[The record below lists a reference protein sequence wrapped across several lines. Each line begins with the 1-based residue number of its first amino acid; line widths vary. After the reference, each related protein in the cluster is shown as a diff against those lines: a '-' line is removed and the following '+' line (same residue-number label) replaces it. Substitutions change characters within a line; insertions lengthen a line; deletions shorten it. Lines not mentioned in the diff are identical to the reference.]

1 MDDEEMI
8 RNLVYEML
16 SRRGYEVVSA
26 EDGEKALQLYQ
37 EAAANGR
44 PIDLIIMDLTIPG
57 GMGGKDAVK
66 EIHKIDPEAKVIV
79 SSGYSNDP
87 VMANFS
93 EYGFYAALVKP
104 FQMRELMEVIGKAVS
119 G

>member
-1 MDDEEMI
+1 MV
-8 RNLVYEML
+8 L
-16 SRRGYEVVSA
+16 A
-26 EDGEKALQLYQ
+26 EDGDQ
-37 EAAANGR
+37 EAVLLCKEAMASGA
-44 PIDLIIMDLTIPG
+44 PIDLIIKDLTIPG

-66 EIHKIDPEAKVIV
+66 EVHKIDPEAKVIV

-104 FQMRELMEVIGKAVS
+104 FQMRELMEVVGKAVS
-119 G
+119 T

>member
-1 MDDEEMI
+1 MV
-8 RNLVYEML
+8 L
-16 SRRGYEVVSA
+16 A
-26 EDGEKALQLYQ
+26 EDGDQ
-37 EAAANGR
+37 EAVLLYKEAIASGA
-44 PIDLIIMDLTIPG
+44 PIDFIVMDLIIPG

-93 EYGFYAALVKP
+93 EYGFYAALAKL
-104 FQMRELMEVIGKAVS
+104 FKIRELMEVIGKAVPT
-119 G
+119 

>member
-8 RNLVYEML
+8 RELVAGAL
-16 SRRGYEVVSA
+16 SRIGYEVVTA
-26 EDGEKALQLYQ
+26 EDGEQAVRLYQ
-37 EAAANGR
+37 LAREAGA

-57 GMGGKDAVK
+57 GMDGKDAVG
-66 EIHKIDPEAKVIV
+66 EIHKVDPKAKVIV

-93 EYGFYAALVKP
+93 EYGFCGAMVKP
-104 FQMRELMEVIGKAVS
+104 FQMRELRDAVGKAVS
-119 G
+119 S